1 VVLRQL
7 EYLSALAA
15 ERHFGRAAVACHVSQ
30 PALSA
35 AIRRLEAELGVELV
49 HRTRRFDELTPQ
61 GEQLLRWARQ
71 TLSAAD
77 GLSSEAARLAGELAG
92 PLRLGVI
99 PTALPVVAEIAQPL
113 LIENPGIDLEV
124 RSLSSVEIAAQLDSF
139 AIDAGITYLDN
150 EPLGRLMPTPIY
162 TERYVFLTAEEG
174 GEESIPWSGLDQ
186 VSLCLLSPDMQNR
199 RIIDAALRGSRARA
213 QARIETSSISA
224 LLAFTRAGWSSVV
237 CESWLNLY
245 GVPEGM
251 RALPLVEPE
260 LAYTIGLV
268 TRKTELPTPS
278 VKALMQSIADR

>member
-1 VVLRQL
+1 MVLRQL

-15 ERHFGRAAVACHVSQ
+15 ERHFGRAAATCHVSQ

-49 HRTRRFDELTPQ
+49 HRTRRFGELTPQ

-77 GLSSEAARLAGELAG
+77 GLTSEAARLAGDLAG

-124 RSLSSVEIAAQLDSF
+124 RSLSSVEIAAQLESF

-162 TERYVFLTAEEG
+162 TERYVFLTAQEGDEEKIRWR
-174 GEESIPWSGLDQ
+174 SLDQ

-260 LAYTIGLV
+260 LTYTIGLV
-268 TRKTELPTPS
+268 TRKTELPPPS
-278 VKALMQSIADR
+278 VKALMESIADR